1 MMTPAQDLHTA
12 ARHYCMDRSSMWR
25 SYYNEERD
33 QRESDGLYP
42 PGAYSYLAE
51 DYEVF
56 PRYNVLAAI
65 LVEVERITPD
75 DVRTADQM
83 RSLLVS
89 AGRTAESPFTQEP
102 DNEIEKRVIAEERE
116 LFCGYISRISEDELR
131 SVEPL
136 PYRRVLSSE
145 ESQRLGSQL
154 NQRWG
159 VDREDYWHPLISE
172 ELPPSVVAFDAHS
185 VQEQVP
191 LAALH
196 DILDR
201 RGIRRL
207 WELHEYGAEYEID
220 LELFAPVY
228 TGSEGYW
235 TAGEMDWLMYA
246 SHEGSLT
253 IAGDWLIE
261 EVRAAW
267 PEWEQH
273 LYAPYDAGKRWEE
286 HPPKYGF
293 YEVVRVGA
301 GSGLDNLVGLEG
313 AVIAI
318 SEEEDDRWG
327 YDIYIYSLGETRT
340 LPEEDLEPT
349 GRVDREE
356 RFFGEGGIMGDVDAD
371 T

>member
-1 MMTPAQDLHTA
+1 
-12 ARHYCMDRSSMWR
+12 
-25 SYYNEERD
+25 
-33 QRESDGLYP
+33 
-42 PGAYSYLAE
+42 
-51 DYEVF
+51 
-56 PRYNVLAAI
+56 
-65 LVEVERITPD
+65 
-75 DVRTADQM
+75 
-83 RSLLVS
+83 
-89 AGRTAESPFTQEP
+89 
-102 DNEIEKRVIAEERE
+102 
-116 LFCGYISRISEDELR
+116 
-131 SVEPL
+131 
-136 PYRRVLSSE
+136 
-145 ESQRLGSQL
+145 
-154 NQRWG
+154 
-159 VDREDYWHPLISE
+159 
-172 ELPPSVVAFDAHS
+172 
-185 VQEQVP
+185 
-191 LAALH
+191 
-196 DILDR
+196 
-201 RGIRRL
+201 
-207 WELHEYGAEYEID
+207 
-220 LELFAPVY
+220 
-228 TGSEGYW
+228 
-235 TAGEMDWLMYA
+235 MDWLMYA

>member
-1 MMTPAQDLHTA
+1 MTPTQALHTA
-12 ARHYCMDRSSMWR
+12 ARRYCMDRSDMLR
-25 SYYNEERD
+25 SLYNEEED
-33 QRESDGLYP
+33 QRESKGLYP
-42 PGAYSYLAE
+42 PGGYSYLPE

-56 PRYNVLAAI
+56 PRYNVLDAI
-65 LVEVERITPD
+65 LVEVEKLTPD
-75 DVRTADQM
+75 DARTADQM
-83 RSLLVS
+83 RGLLAS
-89 AGRTAESPFTQEP
+89 AGRAAQSPFTQEP
-102 DNEIEKRVIAEERE
+102 HNDIEKRVIAEERD
-116 LFCGYISRISEDELR
+116 LFCAYVSGISEEELR
-131 SVEPL
+131 SAEPL

-172 ELPPSVVAFDAHS
+172 ELPPSVVAFDANS
-185 VQEQVP
+185 VHEHVP

-196 DILDR
+196 DILER
-201 RGIRRL
+201 RGVRRL
-207 WELHEYGAEYEID
+207 WELHEYGTEYELD
-220 LELFAPVY
+220 LGLFAPVY

-235 TAGEMDWLMYA
+235 TSIGMDWLMYA

-253 IAGDWLIE
+253 VAGDWLIE

-273 LYAPYDAGKRWEE
+273 LYVPYDSGKRWEE

-293 YEVVRVGA
+293 YEVVRVSPGCLWD
-301 GSGLDNLVGLEG
+301 SLVGLEG

-318 SEEEDDRWG
+318 SEEEYDRWG
-327 YDIYIYSLGETRT
+327 YEVYIYSLGETRT
-340 LPEEDLEPT
+340 LAEEDLEPT
-349 GRVDREE
+349 GRMDREE
-356 RFFGEGGIMGDVDAD
+356 TFFGEGGIMGDVDAD